1 MTTGRIMPGALRLGL
16 IIIAISIIVDQAT
29 KQVALA
35 YFKTHDAVTVLPFL
49 DFTLAWNRGVSFG
62 MFGDGGVP
70 AWVLALVSLAIAGF
84 LTWQMLRSTSR
95 TGVIGFALI
104 IGGALG
110 NVIDRGV
117 YGAVVDFILL
127 HYERYSWS
135 VFNIADTAITIGV
148 VLILIDS
155 LWSKPA
161 STTS

>member
-1 MTTGRIMPGALRLGL
+1 MPNALRLVL

-29 KQVALA
+29 KKVALA
-35 YFKTHDAVTVLPFL
+35 YFKTHDSFTVLPFL

-62 MFGDGGVP
+62 MFGDGRVP

-84 LTWQMLRSTSR
+84 LAWQMLRSTSR

-110 NVIDRGV
+110 NVIDRGI

-127 HYERYSWS
+127 HYERYSWP
-135 VFNIADTAITIGV
+135 VFNIADTVITIGV